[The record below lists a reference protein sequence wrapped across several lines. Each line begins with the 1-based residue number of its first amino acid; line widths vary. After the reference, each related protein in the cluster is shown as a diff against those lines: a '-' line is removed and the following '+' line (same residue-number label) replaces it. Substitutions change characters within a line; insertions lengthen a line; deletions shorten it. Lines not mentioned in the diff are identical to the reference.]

1 MFGASLAAR
10 RHRGRCD
17 PGGAG
22 RRRAAAAGAPW
33 RGRRL
38 CRWRWRRWRTRT
50 QRRATREHHTSR
62 AKRRLLLHH
71 HGLLLLLL
79 LLRCRLRDG
88 RRSVTLRLLRR
99 IARLALLG
107 LVTHPFIL
115 FSILF
120 GDFSACV
127 GRGLHHVVIYDG
139 LASVHGWQRGT
150 FVLLYAMRMQRGIL
164 CCCNRSVAS
173 GDCRSES
180 RSDASMLILASGT
193 ACGSA
198 SPIST
203 SACTVSSC
211 CIESISTDA
220 AC

>member
-1 MFGASLAAR
+1 MADADA
-10 RHRGRCD
+10 
-17 PGGAG
+17 
-22 RRRAAAAGAPW
+22 
-33 RGRRL
+33 
-38 CRWRWRRWRTRT
+38 
-50 QRRATREHHTSR
+50 RRATREHHTSR

-150 FVLLYAMRMQRGIL
+150 FVLLYAMRMQR
-164 CCCNRSVAS
+164 
-173 GDCRSES
+173 ES
-180 RSDASMLILASGT
+180 SAAARLLPLETAAAEAKATLA
-193 ACGSA
+193 C
-198 SPIST
+198 
-203 SACTVSSC
+203 
-211 CIESISTDA
+211 
-220 AC
+220 